1 MIEDCCCDYEIVDNL
16 NNEFLNPLLQRSR
29 HNTIFSV
36 KLWCDCPFWPDD
48 GMCRL
53 RDCSVC
59 ECPENEFPEPFK
71 KPFVPGLPSDD
82 FTCQEGKPQGA
93 VDRTI
98 DNRVFRDLSGE
109 TCPEKKVL
117 YKLISG
123 LHSSISM
130 HIAAEY
136 LLDESRNQWGQNIE
150 LMYDRILRHSDR
162 VRNMYFTYL
171 FVVRAVTK
179 ATSYLEQAEYDT
191 GNHAEDLKTQSLI
204 KHALMDCVACQK
216 CRLWEKLQLQLQ
228 RNEVIALVNLLNH
241 LSESVKMVH
250 DMGPD
255 VEGLMEDQIAKV
267 SAKPGRLRR
276 IWDLAVSLCCSEEE
290 VERSRVAVGWP
301 EEDGV
306 EDIWKK

>member
-71 KPFVPGLPSDD
+71 KPFVPGLSSDV

-136 LLDESRNQWGQNIE
+136 LLDESRNQFYSPKLQTACPVPFDEAKLWQGQRGPELKQQIEKQFRNI
-150 LMYDRILRHSDR
+150 S
-162 VRNMYFTYL
+162 
-171 FVVRAVTK
+171 
-179 ATSYLEQAEYDT
+179 
-191 GNHAEDLKTQSLI
+191 
-204 KHALMDCVACQK
+204 ALMDCVACQK
-216 CRLWEKLQLQLQ
+216 CRLWEKLQVQGLGTSLKILFSAVNQDFGDHHTLQLQ

-255 VEGLMEDQIAKV
+255 VEDQIAKV

-276 IWDLAVSLCCSEEE
+276 IWDLAVSLHVVSYTTN
-290 VERSRVAVGWP
+290 
-301 EEDGV
+301 
-306 EDIWKK
+306 